1 MCWIGYELNNFSN
14 CSMPRPSWNIW
25 VPNVTHITHVTHVTD
40 IVATLISHDRA
51 AWARIL
57 ESWHVK
63 DTDVFDQSKISWGTI
78 CYDLLGGWGFPSI
91 WLRARPSLVLSI
103 LCARNLGIWVF
114 WIFLD
119 STWPHKIIYRWTLLT
134 SCSYA
139 ISRWESIKGP
149 QHSNSLLQGS
159 LSEKNDLIWEVEHLM
174 VQQSLEQQMNSRHTI
189 KMMAIMH
196 DSESIWNVGLWRLQ
210 LRNIRSEFF

>member
-1 MCWIGYELNNFSN
+1 MNWTTS
-14 CSMPRPSWNIW
+14 
-25 VPNVTHITHVTHVTD
+25 
-40 IVATLISHDRA
+40 ATAQCQDRLGTSGSRTSRTSHTSRTSRTSSPHSSA
-51 AWARIL
+51 MTEQPEL
-57 ESWHVK
+57 ESLNLGMSK
-63 DTDVFDQSKISWGTI
+63 TPMFFDQSKISWGTI